1 MPLFL
6 TFIAILCLILL
17 IAWLKIDT
25 FISFLLVSIGLGL
38 ASGLEVKTISTAIQ
52 KGVGATLGDLV
63 LIVGFGAM
71 LGKIVADSG
80 AAQRIT
86 DTLINIFGKKYI
98 QWGMALAGFVIG
110 IPLFYNAG
118 FVIVIPLIFMIS
130 ATARL
135 PLLYIGI
142 PMLSA
147 LSVAHGYLPPH
158 PSPAAIASQLHADLG
173 KTLMF
178 GIIVSLPAIAV
189 AGPLFGSTLKRFQP
203 KPDPELFN
211 VKPRP
216 ANELPGL
223 GISIISALLPVFLL
237 TSMSAIKGIFPQSK
251 IIALFAEPYFG
262 MLVSV
267 LFAAYALGIKR
278 GLNMKGIGKS
288 MEDAFKGVSVILL
301 IIAGAGVFKEIM
313 TASGVSNYIA
323 ESLKNVDISP
333 IILGWAVAAII
344 RVCVGSAT
352 VAGLT
357 TVGILGPLFANT
369 AVRPELLVLSI
380 GSGSLM
386 FSHLNDGGFWLF
398 KEYFNLTIKETLLT
412 WSIME
417 TIVSIMGLVG
427 VLLLNLFV

>member
-1 MPLFL
+1 MPLLL
-6 TFIAILCLILL
+6 TFIAILALIVL

-25 FISFLLVSIGLGL
+25 FISFLLVSIALGL
-38 ASGLEVKTISTAIQ
+38 ASGLDVDTVSKAIQ
-52 KGVGATLGDLV
+52 KGVGGTLGDLV

-71 LGKIVADSG
+71 LGKMVADSG

-86 DTLINIFGKKYI
+86 DALIGLFGQKYI

-135 PLLYIGI
+135 PLLYIGV

-173 KTLMF
+173 KTLFYGM
-178 GIIVSLPAIAV
+178 IVSLPAIAI
-189 AGPLFGSTLKRFQP
+189 AGPIFGSTLKRFQP
-203 KPDPELFN
+203 KPDADLFN

-216 ANELPGL
+216 TSELPGL
-223 GISIISALLPVFLL
+223 GISVITALLPVFLL
-237 TSMSAIKGIFPQSK
+237 TTMSGVKRIYPDNKLIG
-251 IIALFAEPYFG
+251 LLAEPYFG

-267 LFAAYALGIKR
+267 LFAAYVLGVKR
-278 GLNMKGIGKS
+278 GMDMKKISKS
-288 MEDAFKGVSVILL
+288 MEEAFKGVSVILL

-313 TASGVSNYIA
+313 TASGVSTYIA
-323 ESLKNVDISP
+323 ESLKGMDISP
-333 IILGWAVAAII
+333 LLLSWAIAAVI

-357 TVGILGPLFANT
+357 TVGILAPLLANS
-369 AVRPELLVLSI
+369 AVPPELLVLAI

-398 KEYFNLTIKETLLT
+398 KEYFNLSIKDTLLT
-412 WSIME
+412 WSVME
-417 TIVSIMGLVG
+417 TIVSIMGLLG
-427 VLLLNLFV
+427 VLVLNLFV

>member
-1 MPLFL
+1 MPLLL
-6 TFIAILCLILL
+6 TFIAILALILL

-25 FISFLLVSIGLGL
+25 FISFLLVSIALGL
-38 ASGLEVKTISTAIQ
+38 ASGLDVETVSKAIQ
-52 KGVGATLGDLV
+52 KGVGGTLGDLV

-71 LGKIVADSG
+71 LGKMVADSG

-86 DTLINIFGKKYI
+86 DALISLFGQRYI

-135 PLLYIGI
+135 PLLYIGV

-173 KTLMF
+173 KTLFYGM
-178 GIIVSLPAIAV
+178 IVSLPAIAV

-203 KPDPELFN
+203 KPDADLFN

-216 ANELPGL
+216 TSELPGL
-223 GISIISALLPVFLL
+223 AISVVTALLPVFLL
-237 TSMSAIKGIFPQSK
+237 TTMSGIKRVYPGNKVIG
-251 IIALFAEPYFG
+251 LLAEPYFG

-267 LFAAYALGIKR
+267 LFAAYALGIMR
-278 GLNMKGIGKS
+278 GMNMKKISKS
-288 MEDAFKGVSVILL
+288 MEEAFKGVSVILL
-301 IIAGAGVFKEIM
+301 IIAGAGVFKEVM
-313 TASGVSNYIA
+313 TASGVSTYIA
-323 ESLKNVDISP
+323 ESLKGINVSP
-333 IILGWAVAAII
+333 LLLSWCIAAVI

-357 TVGILGPLFANT
+357 TVGILAPLLVNSS
-369 AVRPELLVLSI
+369 VPPELLVLAI

-398 KEYFNLTIKETLLT
+398 KEYFNLSIKDTLLT
-412 WSIME
+412 WSVME
-417 TIVSIMGLVG
+417 TIVSIMGLLG
-427 VLLLNLFV
+427 VLVLNLFV

>member
-1 MPLFL
+1 MPLLL
-6 TFIAILCLILL
+6 TFLSILCLILL

-38 ASGLEVKTISTAIQ
+38 ASGLDVATVSKAIQ
-52 KGVGATLGDLV
+52 KGVGGTLGDLV

-71 LGKIVADSG
+71 LGKLVADSG

-86 DTLINIFGKKYI
+86 DALIGVFGQKYI

-158 PSPAAIASQLHADLG
+158 PSPAAIASQLSADLG
-173 KTLMF
+173 KTLF
-178 GIIVSLPAIAV
+178 YGLIVSIPAIAV
-189 AGPLFGSTLKRFQP
+189 AGPIFGSTLKRFTP
-203 KPDPELFN
+203 KPDEDLFN

-216 ANELPGL
+216 TSELPGL
-223 GISIISALLPVFLL
+223 GISIATALLPVFLL
-237 TSMSAIKGIFPQSK
+237 TTMSGIKRVYPDNQL
-251 IIALFAEPYFG
+251 IALLAEPYFG

-267 LFAAYALGIKR
+267 LFAAYALGIHR
-278 GLNMKGIGKS
+278 GLNMKAVGKS
-288 MEDAFKGVSVILL
+288 MEEAFKGVSVILL

-313 TASGVSNYIA
+313 TASGVSTYIA
-323 ESLKNVDISP
+323 ESLVGIDISP
-333 IILGWAVAAII
+333 IILSWGIAAVI

-357 TVGILGPLFANT
+357 TVGILSPLLIHSP
-369 AVRPELLVLSI
+369 VPPELIVLSI

-398 KEYFNLTIKETLLT
+398 KEYFNLSIKDTLLT
-412 WSIME
+412 WSVME
-417 TIVSIMGLVG
+417 TIVSVMGLLG
-427 VLLLNLFV
+427 VLVLNLFV